1 MILNLVAILLLAV
14 WFYGLILGYVES
26 GWPWLSLLGAVVIWL
41 GLLAR
46 RV

>member
-1 MILNLVAILLLAV
+1 MLNLLAILLLAV
-14 WFYGLILGYVES
+14 WFYGVLANVES

-41 GLLAR
+41 GLLVR